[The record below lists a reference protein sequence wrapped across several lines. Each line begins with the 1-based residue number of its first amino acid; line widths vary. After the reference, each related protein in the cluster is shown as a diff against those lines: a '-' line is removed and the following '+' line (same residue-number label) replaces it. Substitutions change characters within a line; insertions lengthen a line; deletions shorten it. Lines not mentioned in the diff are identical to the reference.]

1 MVRNKLV
8 RKGMAVLMTAV
19 TVLALGGTFTVYAL
33 EDESTYH
40 SSVQGT
46 GVTYYRTI
54 ATNYHAGSLPG
65 MVSKSSAEDMEKAV
79 GITPEQ
85 KERGFEPVLYIE
97 DFDLGSD
104 EWKLADRLAQ
114 DLKGGLAAMVD
125 VQLFRYE
132 GDYFAPVQKTNIPVT
147 MVLEI
152 PEKSHTDRGEF
163 TVLADYREY
172 AVVRIHDGEVTLLKD
187 LDDDYYTVTFETD
200 QFSAF
205 GLVYLPPGA
214 TEEYLKNQASAQTDK
229 KSAPSQNNAAAAP
242 AASAPSQN
250 NAATAPAAS
259 AQAQDSSELDEVP
272 KTGDILW
279 ELEYGYYR

>member
-1 MVRNKLV
+1 MVQNKLKS
-8 RKGMAVLMTAV
+8 KGLAVLTAAIAAL
-19 TVLALGGTFTVYAL
+19 VLGSTFTVYAL
-33 EDESTYH
+33 EDESTHH

-65 MVSKSSAEDMEKAV
+65 MVSKSSQEDMEKAV

-85 KERGFEPVLYIE
+85 KDKGFEPVLYIE

-104 EWKLADRLAQ
+104 EWKLADKLAQ
-114 DLKGGLAAMVD
+114 ELKGGLAAMVD

-187 LDDDYYTVTFETD
+187 LDNDYYTVTFETD
-200 QFSAF
+200 RFSAF

-214 TEEYLKNQASAQTDK
+214 TDEYLKNQASDTQTAQTQP
-229 KSAPSQNNAAAAP
+229 SQPQSTPAPS
-242 AASAPSQN
+242 
-250 NAATAPAAS
+250 AS
-259 AQAQDSSELDEVP
+259 AQSQSNSELDDVP

-279 ELEYGYYR
+279 EIEFGYNQE